1 MERKRV
7 LELRRLQVLANE
19 ETDRA
24 AEKWGANFDDDPERD
39 FEIGITVLIE
49 ELGKLTRT
57 HHKEIIAVDPEVRE
71 YWLKEHKRRFVTLH
85 SILNH
90 LYLNSPKPSGGEH
103 AQPSPEHQAPA
114 EGYGRIG
121 GGSGEVWPPQD
132 LVGEILHSA
141 STQEG

>member
-24 AEKWGANFDDDPERD
+24 AEKRGANFDDDPERD

-57 HHKEIIAVDPEVRE
+57 HHKEIIAVDPQVRE

-85 SILNH
+85 SILNC
-90 LYLNSPKPSGGEH
+90 LYLNSPKPTGGEH
-103 AQPSPEHQAPA
+103 AQPSAEHQTPA
-114 EGYGRIG
+114 EGHGRIG
-121 GGSGEVWPPQD
+121 GGGGEVWPPQD
-132 LVGEILHSA
+132 RIGEVLHSA